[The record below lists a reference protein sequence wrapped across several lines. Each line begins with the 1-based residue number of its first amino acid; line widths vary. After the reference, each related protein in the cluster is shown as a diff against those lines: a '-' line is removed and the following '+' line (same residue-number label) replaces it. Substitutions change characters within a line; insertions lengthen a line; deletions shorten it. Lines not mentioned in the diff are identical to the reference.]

1 MSFMNGCVKIR
12 KRQLNFA
19 FIGGLR
25 MDLYPKD
32 FTEQL
37 GKEANEIKE
46 FVECLK
52 LKGVWNNNMKVYR
65 DKNGNLVAE

>member
-1 MSFMNGCVKIR
+1 
-12 KRQLNFA
+12 
-19 FIGGLR
+19 

-37 GKEANEIKE
+37 EKEANEIKE

-52 LKGVWNNNMKVYR
+52 KQRHMEWQYESL
-65 DKNGNLVAE
+65 

>member
-1 MSFMNGCVKIR
+1 
-12 KRQLNFA
+12 
-19 FIGGLR
+19 

-37 GKEANEIKE
+37 EKEANEIKE
-46 FVECLK
+46 FVEYLK
-52 LKGVWNNNMKVYR
+52 TKGIWNDSIKVYR

>member
-1 MSFMNGCVKIR
+1 
-12 KRQLNFA
+12 
-19 FIGGLR
+19 

-37 GKEANEIKE
+37 EKEANEIKG
-46 FVECLK
+46 FVGCIK
-52 LKGVWNNNMKVYR
+52 NKGIWSDSMKVYR

>member
-1 MSFMNGCVKIR
+1 
-12 KRQLNFA
+12 
-19 FIGGLR
+19 
-25 MDLYPKD
+25 MDLYQKD

-37 GKEANEIKE
+37 EKETNEIKE

-52 LKGVWNNNMKVYR
+52 NKGVWNDMMKVYR

>member
-1 MSFMNGCVKIR
+1 
-12 KRQLNFA
+12 
-19 FIGGLR
+19 

-37 GKEANEIKE
+37 EKEANEIKE

-52 LKGVWNNNMKVYR
+52 NKGIWNDSMKVYR